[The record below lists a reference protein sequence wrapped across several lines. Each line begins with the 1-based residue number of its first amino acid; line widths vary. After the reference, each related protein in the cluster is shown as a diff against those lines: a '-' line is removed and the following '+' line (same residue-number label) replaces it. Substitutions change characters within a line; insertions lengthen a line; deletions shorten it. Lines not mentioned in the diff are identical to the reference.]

1 MTSRPL
7 IKTPLIKNSVIAFSA
22 MLMVSAP
29 ALVYAQSEENAPIIV
44 TGRSLD
50 DTLKNLEDCIARG
63 CPPNED
69 IDATLAHAE
78 NLFVNGDYKDS
89 SKFIRDSIQRNKK
102 HSAQYPV
109 PVSDLYRSS
118 SRVSEHLGEGRD
130 YFLSILDMRDIL
142 KKHLD
147 SNDSRVLAAEIEVA
161 ESRFKVGYP
170 DEAVRKYKKI
180 YKQALEQNDTII
192 AGSAKIRELGL
203 YVIQATNNRS
213 PTRVKKARTEL
224 NEFIANPI
232 ENGTAFQTA
241 AKIMLA
247 RLDRTLGD
255 ESSTDALIAEL
266 ANSMKT
272 RRPVL
277 LESKPIVLK
286 AALARQGQDTRGGS
300 VTQNLAVENFEKR
313 WADIGFWINDKGK
326 VEDIEILRIK
336 GNKRWVSDVTDS
348 IKSRVYAPTRN
359 EEDGKAEGQ
368 YIVERYTYTSNW
380 NRGTAND
387 NLGSRIRRRSGV
399 PIIRRLDLTEYPDDE
414 PVETENTASSAAG

>member
-1 MTSRPL
+1 MPLYSRKSLARTSAYC
-7 IKTPLIKNSVIAFSA
+7 ISA
-22 MLMVSAP
+22 M
-29 ALVYAQSEENAPIIV
+29 ALTLTSTHSIAQEAEDKAPIIV

-130 YFLSILDMRDIL
+130 YYLSVLDMRDIL
-142 KKHLD
+142 KKHLEKD
-147 SNDSRVLAAEIEVA
+147 DSRVLAAEIEVA

-180 YKQALEQNDTII
+180 YEQALEQDDIII

-203 YVIQATNNRS
+203 YVIQATNNKS
-213 PTRVKKARTEL
+213 PTSVKKARTEL
-224 NEFIANPI
+224 NEFIANPLK
-232 ENGTAFQTA
+232 NGQPFQTA

-247 RLDRTLGD
+247 RLDRSLGD
-255 ESSTDALIAEL
+255 DESTDALIAEL
-266 ANSMKT
+266 AATMET

-286 AALARQGQDTRGGS
+286 AALARQGQETRGGS
-300 VTQNLAVENFEKR
+300 VTQNLAVENFTNR
-313 WADIGFWINDKGK
+313 WADIGFWVNDKGT
-326 VEDIEILRIK
+326 VEDIEILRVK
-336 GNKRWVSDVTDS
+336 GNKRWISDVTDS
-348 IKSRVYAPTRN
+348 IKTRVYAPTRN

-387 NLGSRIRRRSGV
+387 NLGSRIRQRSGV
-399 PIIRRLDLTEYPDDE
+399 PIIRRLDLTEYPDE
-414 PVETENTASSAAG
+414 PIEEEIVAEDSAES